1 MRRRL
6 PSLNQLRAFEAAARP
21 QSFSKA
27 ADELFVT
34 HAAVSRHVR
43 ELEEWL
49 GTKLFVRTGRGVV
62 LSDAGKRYAAR
73 LTPIFDAIAEATRDA
88 MIEGDSSHLTVA
100 PDGAFASR
108 WLIPRLGSFNAA
120 HPEIELSVSPGEYI
134 SDFYKGEDDIAIRY
148 GTGGWPEVEAELLC
162 TARIFPVCAPHVIAD
177 DPPQS
182 PDDLARFTLLHEN
195 SRQWWADWL
204 RAAGCKNADLA
215 WHGPLF
221 QNYLAIQA
229 AEAGQGFALADQLN
243 ATDALAAGR
252 LARPF
257 DFIQQEQE
265 GYWLVWGKGLK
276 LNAAGLAFRQ
286 WLVKEIRK
294 TQNQFDKLSKTVK
307 PAQS

>member
-62 LSDAGKRYAAR
+62 LTDAGKRYAAR
-73 LTPIFDAIAEATRDA
+73 LTPIFDAVAEATRDA
-88 MIEGDSSHLTVA
+88 MIEGDSSNLTVA

-108 WLIPRLGSFNAA
+108 WLIPRLGQFNQA
-120 HPEIELSVSPGEYI
+120 HPGIELSVSPGEYI

-148 GTGGWPEVEAELLC
+148 GAGGWSEVEAELLC
-162 TARIFPVCAPHVIAD
+162 IAKVFPVCAPQVIAGN
-177 DPPQS
+177 PPEK
-182 PDDLARFTLLHEN
+182 PDDLVRYTLLHEN

-204 RAAGCKNADLA
+204 RAAGSSDADLA
-215 WHGPLF
+215 WAGPLF

-243 ATDALAAGR
+243 ATDALAAGT
-252 LARPF
+252 LVRPF
-257 DFIQQEQE
+257 DFIQETDE

-286 WLVKEIRK
+286 WLNTEIRK
-294 TQNQFDKLSKTVK
+294 TSSAFEKLCARPR
-307 PAQS
+307 PAP

>member
-27 ADELFVT
+27 AEELFVT
-34 HAAVSRHVR
+34 HAAISRHVR

-49 GTKLFVRTGRGVV
+49 GTELFVRTGRGVV
-62 LSDAGKRYAAR
+62 LTDAGRRYAAR

-88 MIEGDSSHLTVA
+88 MIEGDSSNLTVA

-108 WLIPRLGSFNAA
+108 WLVPRLGKFNAA

-134 SDFYKGEDDIAIRY
+134 SDFYRGEDDIAIRY
-148 GTGGWPEVEAELLC
+148 GAGGWPEVEAELLC
-162 TARIFPVCAPHVIAD
+162 KAKIFPVCAPGLIAGN
-177 DPPQS
+177 PPKK
-182 PDDLARFTLLHEN
+182 PDDLTSYTLLHEN

-204 RAAGCKNADLA
+204 RKAGGKDPDMA
-215 WHGPLF
+215 WSGPLF

-243 ATDALAAGR
+243 ATDALLDGR
-252 LARPF
+252 LVSPF
-257 DFIQQEQE
+257 EYVQEEDE

-286 WLVKEIRK
+286 WLIAEIRK
-294 TQNQFDKLSKTVK
+294 TQNQFDKLKAGGSK
-307 PAQS
+307 

>member
-6 PSLNQLRAFEAAARP
+6 PLLNQLRAFEAAARA
-21 QSFSKA
+21 QSFTKA

-49 GTKLFVRTGRGVV
+49 GTELFVRTGRGVV
-62 LSDAGKRYAAR
+62 LTDAGRKYAAR

-108 WLIPRLGSFNAA
+108 WLVPRLGRFNTA
-120 HPEIELSVSPGEYI
+120 HPDIELDVSPGEYI

-148 GTGGWPEVEAELLC
+148 GAGTWPEVEAELLC
-162 TARIFPVCAPHVIAD
+162 KAKVFPVCAPELVKD
-177 DPPQS
+177 TPPNK
-182 PDDLARFTLLHEN
+182 PHDLKDYTLLHEN

-204 RAAGCKNADLA
+204 RQAKVKDADMA
-215 WHGPLF
+215 WSGPLF

-229 AEAGQGFALADQLN
+229 AEAGQGFALADQII
-243 ATDALAAGR
+243 ATDALLAGR
-252 LARPF
+252 LVKPF
-257 DFIQQEQE
+257 DVDHEEGE
-265 GYWLVWGKGLK
+265 GYWLVWGKNMRLSS
-276 LNAAGLAFRQ
+276 AGLALRQ
-286 WLVKEIRK
+286 WLINEIKK
-294 TQNQFDKLSKTVK
+294 TNAAFEKFRTEG
-307 PAQS
+307 